1 MISFS
6 GSQTMVCFPLE
17 VHGLPLVVCREI
29 DECLVVLF
37 FFFYFFGKKA
47 ELRNFSEVMASDWKT
62 QQGWVG
68 GGGGGVGVK
77 APDI

>member
-1 MISFS
+1 MNVWLF
-6 GSQTMVCFPLE
+6 C
-17 VHGLPLVVCREI
+17 
-29 DECLVVLF
+29 F